1 MDEVRLGRFERRMIE
16 MIRGSKLDDSDS
28 IADLS
33 QKNFGMDVTIEHLT
47 VRRLLCW

>member
-33 QKNFGMDVTIEHLT
+33 QKFGMDVTIEHLT